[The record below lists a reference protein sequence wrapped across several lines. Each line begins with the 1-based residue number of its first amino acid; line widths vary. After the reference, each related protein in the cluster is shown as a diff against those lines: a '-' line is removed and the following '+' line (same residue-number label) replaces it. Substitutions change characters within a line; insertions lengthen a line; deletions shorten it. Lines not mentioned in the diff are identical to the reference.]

1 MVQTQNVAYI
11 NGYYHL
17 TLRKSTKNALLQI
30 KIKYFVVHIDN

>member
-17 TLRKSTKNALLQI
+17 ISRKSIKNALLQI
-30 KIKYFVVHIDN
+30 KINYFVVHIDN